1 MRNLCSHS
9 AAAGVSLPESDSLP
23 GRDLPSETAAAG
35 LRLLPGSDSLPVTH
49 CLLLPVRL
57 SAAAGVSLPE
67 SDSLPGRDL
76 PSETAA
82 AGVRLLPGSDSL
94 PVIAC
99 GICLLSL
106 YCQYMPSLQ
115 RK

>member
-1 MRNLCSHS
+1 MLSHS
-9 AAAGVSLPESDSLP
+9 AAAGVSLPGSDSLP

-35 LRLLPGSDSLPVTH
+35 VRLLPGSDSLPVTH
-49 CLLLPVRL
+49 CLLLPVRNLCSL

-82 AGVRLLPGSDSL
+82 AGVRLLPASDSL

-99 GICLLSL
+99 GIYLL
-106 YCQYMPSLQ
+106 
-115 RK
+115 

>member
-1 MRNLCSHS
+1 MGAP
-9 AAAGVSLPESDSLP
+9 AAAGV
-23 GRDLPSETAAAG
+23 
-35 LRLLPGSDSLPVTH
+35 RLLPGSDSLPVTH